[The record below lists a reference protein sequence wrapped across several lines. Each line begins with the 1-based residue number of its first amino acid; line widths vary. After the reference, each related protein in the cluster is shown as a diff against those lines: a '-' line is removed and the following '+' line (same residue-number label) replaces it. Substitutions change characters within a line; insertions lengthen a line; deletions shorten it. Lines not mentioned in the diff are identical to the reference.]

1 MTNIRKAILPV
12 AGLGTRFLPATKA
25 IPKEMLPIV
34 DIPLIEYAVD
44 EAISIGVD
52 EIIFVTSPDKYSIK
66 THFERSKSLENKL
79 LKKGKSNLVEK
90 INPNKYNSI
99 EFHFI
104 AQEEQIGLGH
114 AISLAADYVID
125 EPFAVILPDDL
136 FVSEVSCIKEL
147 SEAYFQT
154 KNSVVAV
161 NKIDSNQI
169 HKYGV
174 IKPGK
179 INKNLI
185 EIDDIVEKPNKNNAP
200 SDIAVCGRYI
210 LTPDIFDF
218 LKLVK
223 EDKSGEIQLT
233 DAIRLMAKEEPISAL
248 LYSGKKF
255 DCGSKLG
262 YVQAIIS
269 NALSDNEIKEDIK
282 KFIKSIDWT
291 FF

>member
-34 DIPLIEYAVD
+34 DMPLIEYAVD
-44 EAISIGVD
+44 EALGIGVK

-66 THFERSKSLENKL
+66 THFERSESLEKKL
-79 LKKGKSNLVEK
+79 LKKGKVQLAEK
-90 INPNKYNSI
+90 INPKKYKSI
-99 EFHFI
+99 KFHFI
-104 AQEEQIGLGH
+104 VQQEQIGLGH
-114 AISLAADYVID
+114 AISLAADYIKD

-136 FVSEVSCIKEL
+136 FVSEISCTKEL
-147 SEAYFQT
+147 SMAYFET
-154 KNSVVAV
+154 KNSVLAV
-161 NKIDSNQI
+161 NKIDANQI

-185 EIDDIVEKPNKNNAP
+185 EIDDIVEKPNKENAP

-218 LKLVK
+218 LKHVK

-233 DAIRLMAKEEPISAL
+233 DAIRLMSKEKPISAL

-269 NALSDNEIKEDIK
+269 NALNDNEIKEDIK
-282 KFIKSIDWT
+282 KFIKSID
-291 FF
+291 

>member
-34 DIPLIEYAVD
+34 DMPLIEYAVD
-44 EAISIGVD
+44 EALDIGVK

-66 THFERSKSLENKL
+66 THFERSESLEKKL
-79 LKKGKSNLVEK
+79 LKKGKAQLAEK
-90 INPNKYNSI
+90 INPKKYKSI
-99 EFHFI
+99 KFHFI
-104 AQEEQIGLGH
+104 VQQEQIGLGH
-114 AISLAADYVID
+114 AISLAAGYIKD

-136 FVSEVSCIKEL
+136 FVSEISCTKEL
-147 SEAYFQT
+147 SMAYFET
-154 KNSVVAV
+154 KNSVLAV
-161 NKIDSNQI
+161 NKIDANQI

-185 EIDDIVEKPNKNNAP
+185 EIDDIVEKPNKENAP

-218 LKLVK
+218 LKHVK

-233 DAIRLMAKEEPISAL
+233 DAIRLMAKEKPISAL
-248 LYSGKKF
+248 LYTGKKF

-269 NALSDNEIKEDIK
+269 NALNDNEIKEDIK
-282 KFIKSIDWT
+282 KFIKSID
-291 FF
+291 

>member
-34 DIPLIEYAVD
+34 DMPLIEYAVD
-44 EAISIGVD
+44 EALDIGVK

-66 THFERSKSLENKL
+66 THFKESKSWENKL
-79 LKKGKSNLVEK
+79 LKKGKADLASKV
-90 INPNKYNSI
+90 NPKKYNSI
-99 EFHFI
+99 KFHFI
-104 AQEEQIGLGH
+104 MQEEQLGLGH
-114 AISLAADYVID
+114 AISLAENFIRN
-125 EPFAVILPDDL
+125 EPFLVILPDEL
-136 FVSEVSCIKEL
+136 FVSEISCTKEL
-147 SEAYFQT
+147 SDAYYKI
-154 KNSVVAV
+154 KNSVIAV
-161 NKIDSNQI
+161 NKIDINEI

-185 EIDDIVEKPNKNNAP
+185 DIDDIVEKPNKKDAP
-200 SDIAVCGRYI
+200 SDMAVIGRYI
-210 LTPDIFDF
+210 LSSNIFSY
-218 LKLVK
+218 LKLIK
-223 EDKSGEIQLT
+223 EDKLGEIQLT
-233 DAIRLMAKEEPISAL
+233 DAIRLMVGHEPIAAL
-248 LYSGKKF
+248 PYSRKKF

-269 NALSDNEIKEDIK
+269 KSLQDNEIKEDIK

>member
-34 DIPLIEYAVD
+34 DTPLIEYAVD

-66 THFERSKSLENKL
+66 THFERSESLENKL

-90 INPNKYNSI
+90 INPNKYNLI
-99 EFHFI
+99 KFHFI
-104 AQEEQIGLGH
+104 DQEEQIGLGH

-136 FVSEVSCIKEL
+136 FVSEASCIKEL

-154 KNSVVAV
+154 KKSVVAV
-161 NKIDSNQI
+161 NKIDPNQI

-185 EIDDIVEKPNKNNAP
+185 EIDDIVEKPNKKNAP

-282 KFIKSIDWT
+282 KFIKSID
-291 FF
+291 

>member
-1 MTNIRKAILPV
+1 MTQIKKAILPV

-34 DIPLIEYAVD
+34 DMPLIEYAVD

-66 THFERSKSLENKL
+66 THFERSESLENKL

-104 AQEEQIGLGH
+104 TQEEQIGLGH

-233 DAIRLMAKEEPISAL
+233 DAIDGLISSTACTGYQFPGDHFDVGVPIGMLKASIHTAL
-248 LYSGKKF
+248 NNKDMSTDLREW
-255 DCGSKLG
+255 L
-262 YVQAIIS
+262 
-269 NALSDNEIKEDIK
+269 NEIL
-282 KFIKSIDWT
+282 
-291 FF
+291 

>member
-34 DIPLIEYAVD
+34 DTPLIEYAVD

-66 THFERSKSLENKL
+66 THFERSESLENKL

-161 NKIDSNQI
+161 NKIDFNQI